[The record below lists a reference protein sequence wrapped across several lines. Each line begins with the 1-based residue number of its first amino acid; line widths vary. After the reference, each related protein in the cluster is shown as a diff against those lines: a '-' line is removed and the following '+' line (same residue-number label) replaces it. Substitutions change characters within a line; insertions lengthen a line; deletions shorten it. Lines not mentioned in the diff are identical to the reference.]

1 MSTFTGKGGY
11 VMVDGNEVSEINDW
25 SLTVSADQLEDTTF
39 KAGGVEWRTFK
50 NGVKEWSGSYSGFWD
65 LTDTNGQK
73 ALHDALIND
82 TQPVAYF
89 HITGNYY
96 YWGSANVETEDDGVV
111 YDDIADI
118 SFDLQGSGAL
128 NENFS

>member
-11 VMVDGNEVSEINDW
+11 VMVDGNEVGEINDW
-25 SLTVSADQLEDTTF
+25 SLTISADQLEDTTF
-39 KAGGVEWRTFK
+39 EAGGVEWRTFK
-50 NGVKEWSGSYSGFWD
+50 NGVKEWSGSWSGFWD

-82 TQPVAYF
+82 TQPTAYF

-96 YWGSANVETEDDGVV
+96 YWGSANVETEDPGMV
-111 YDDIADI
+111 YDDIGDI

-128 NENFS
+128 NENLT